1 MSDIII
7 NDLPGLLSSKLGTK
21 KIKDTKLS
29 NLISKGEN
37 FGSEMIK
44 LDVTTVDE
52 NGKEETLHGV
62 AKTLPKHEM
71 MRQAF
76 KVQVTYTNEMAFYDL
91 IIPTLQDFQR
101 ELGVKKVIDWF
112 PECYATRK
120 NLNTSDIID
129 DNAVIVLENLIIAGF
144 QNIDRYI
151 GFDLETA
158 KLVLRDLA
166 SFHAVPLALRLKKPE
181 VFEKVIKPHCV
192 PFEPMDVD
200 DYLLVLQGIIEENKE
215 IAHLASKITGWK
227 KTVLPVS
234 DLFGTITHTDMWTN
248 NTMQK
253 FENGRAVNNKLVDF
267 QVYSYGSPAT
277 DVFFFLWS
285 SVPQEVL
292 EKNLDLLLNYYY
304 EQFVNVLKEHKV
316 DVSPY
321 TYEKFLQEIDK
332 VGPSEFQ
339 HAFVF
344 HNFIIHGKKNAEMEQ
359 PPPKIVV
366 SDILKTIPVKAK
378 EKSYYMTQ
386 ECTKRGWLK

>member
-1 MSDIII
+1 MSDITIK
-7 NDLPGLLSSKLGTK
+7 DLPGLLRSKLGTK
-21 KIKDTKLS
+21 KIKDTKLT
-29 NLISKGEN
+29 NLMSKGEN

-44 LDVTTVDE
+44 LDVTTLDE

-62 AKTLPKHEM
+62 AKTLPQHEM

-91 IIPTLQDFQR
+91 IIPTLQAFQK
-101 ELGVKKVIDWF
+101 ELGIKNVIDCF

-120 NLNTSDIID
+120 NLNASDIID
-129 DNAVIVLENLIIAGF
+129 DNAVIVLENLQTAGF
-144 QNIDRYI
+144 QNIDRHI
-151 GFDLETA
+151 GFDLETT

-166 SFHAVPLALRLKKPE
+166 SLHAVPLALRLRKPE
-181 VFEKVIKPHCV
+181 VFEKVIKPYCV
-192 PFEPMDVD
+192 PFEPMND
-200 DYLLVLQGIIEENKE
+200 DDFLPVLKGIIEQNKE
-215 IAHLASKITGWK
+215 IAHLASKVTGWK
-227 KTVLPVS
+227 KTELPVS
-234 DLFGTITHTDMWTN
+234 DLFGTIMHNDMWTN

-253 FENGRAVNNKLVDF
+253 FENDRAVNNKLVDF
-267 QVYSYGSPAT
+267 QVYNYGSPAN

-292 EKNLDLLLNYYY
+292 EPNLDLLLNYYY
-304 EQFVNVLKEHKV
+304 EHFVNVLKEHKV
-316 DVSPY
+316 DVSSY

-332 VGPSEFQ
+332 VGNSEFQ

-344 HNFIIHGKKNAEMEQ
+344 HNFVVHGRKNTEMEF

-366 SDILKTIPVKAK
+366 SEVLKMVPVKAK
-378 EKSYYMTQ
+378 QKSYYMIQ

>member
-1 MSDIII
+1 MSDITIK
-7 NDLPGLLSSKLGTK
+7 DLPALLSSKLGKK

-29 NLISKGEN
+29 NLTAKGEN

-91 IIPTLQDFQR
+91 ILPTLQDFQR

-120 NLNTSDIID
+120 NLNASDIID
-129 DNAVIVLENLIIAGF
+129 DNAVIVLENLQISGF

-151 GFDLETA
+151 GFDLDTT

-181 VFEKVIKPHCV
+181 VFEKVIKPYCV
-192 PFEPMDVD
+192 PFEPMDGTSF
-200 DYLLVLQGIIEENKE
+200 LPVLQGIIEENKE

-227 KTVLPVS
+227 KADLPVS
-234 DLFGTITHTDMWTN
+234 DLFGTIMHTDMWTN

-267 QVYSYGSPAT
+267 QAYSYGSPAT

-285 SVPQEVL
+285 SLPQELL
-292 EKNLDLLLNYYY
+292 ETNLDLLLNYYY

-316 DVSPY
+316 DISPY
-321 TYEKFLQEIDK
+321 TYDKFLQEIDK
-332 VGPSEFQ
+332 VGDSEFQ
-339 HAFVF
+339 HAYFF
-344 HNFIIHGKKNAEMEQ
+344 HNFVVYGKKNAEMGH

-366 SDILKTIPVKAK
+366 SHVLKMIPLKAK
-378 EKSYYMTQ
+378 QKSYYMIQ
-386 ECTKRGWLK
+386 ECVKRGWLK